1 MEEKSSEEKRG
12 GVIDPVSGLA
22 IPFDWVERSQ
32 DPEVLEKVKSGLWAL
47 LSDGTLLRRGL
58 TTGTTAAAAAK
69 GAVISLKAP
78 VDEVTVLTPVGIRVA
93 VPVEGRG
100 GFCNAVKIG
109 GDHDSD
115 VTAGAVMEARAEP
128 MGAVAGEEKEAPEG
142 VRPPKDGDAIQ
153 SEGTGEVGWKG
164 PEKRIVLAAGD
175 GIGRIRALGL
185 CAPPGRPAISPS
197 ARGEIARAIE
207 EGMAAA
213 GIEAVRVVLSV
224 RDGEKIAEETMN
236 PAVGIV
242 GGISILGS
250 TGFVEPWNEHLA
262 ESREAEIL
270 VPDRVVVT
278 TGRVGLKYSRF
289 LFPGHVA
296 VLAGNR
302 LDRICF
308 RDDQESVLCGLP
320 ALILKWG
327 MPDILAGTGY
337 GTVAEMVD
345 KEPGHPRIDEGLRK
359 VKERLPRTRI
369 VLLNRDGSI
378 LRDEVP

>member
-1 MEEKSSEEKRG
+1 MEEKSSEEGRG

-22 IPFDWVERSQ
+22 IPSCWIERSA
-32 DPEVLEKVKSGLWAL
+32 DPQVLEKVKSGLWAL

-58 TTGTTAAAAAK
+58 TTGTTASAAAK
-69 GAVISLKAP
+69 GAVISLEEP
-78 VDEVTVLTPVGIRVA
+78 VDEVAVLTPAGIRVA

-100 GFCNAVKIG
+100 GYCTAVKIG

-115 VTAGAVMEARAEP
+115 VTAGAMMEARATRVIGEIDAGGKIGSENGSGRP
-128 MGAVAGEEKEAPEG
+128 SEFNWAGEGIE
-142 VRPPKDGDAIQ
+142 I
-153 SEGTGEVGWKG
+153 
-164 PEKRIVLAAGD
+164 AAGP
-175 GIGRIRALGL
+175 GIGRIGRQGL
-185 CAPPGRPAISPS
+185 CAPLGKPAISPS

-213 GIEAVRVVLSV
+213 GIGAVRVVLSV

-236 PAVGIV
+236 PDVGVV

-289 LFPGHVA
+289 LFPGHIA

-302 LDRICF
+302 LDRIRF

-327 MPDILAGTGY
+327 KPDILEGTGY

-345 KEPGHPRIDEGLRK
+345 KEPEHPRIDEGLRK
-359 VKERLPRTRI
+359 VRGKLPRTRI

-378 LRDEVP
+378 LRDVVP